1 MQSISKYLD
10 EYLKSMDADFAKLVR
25 IARNNDAY
33 AQAVRTVWTDRAAS
47 DLILAHT
54 NAFYVRRDDRPRR
67 GPHKDDPYIVCEICI
82 DDALVRSEIDTHKEL
97 LQIVLHQNG
106 LAFDE
111 LRLVPARRGMR
122 KRHPFLPKD
131 RGNYFT

>member
-33 AQAVRTVWTDRAAS
+33 AQAVKTVWADHAAS

-111 LRLVPARRGMR
+111 LRLVPARRGMK

-131 RGNYFT
+131 